1 MMKALKMEKVVESVA
16 VAAHLVTAILQRLSA
31 DDEDIAAAIASCRGN
46 DVEFVMTVVPY
57 LRQLAEVA
65 LREALYEVVVEE
77 NLKNNP
83 TTDKS
88 SAYEA
93 ASEAVAESVSE
104 SVAAETNGDVD
115 DASLSI
121 EVGPKNSNDA
131 LAELIASLTADLP
144 VFLTLCQQLI
154 SDRRGTDNEIDKLR
168 KKIRELDK
176 RFCTFE

>member
-65 LREALYEVVVEE
+65 LSEALYEVVVEE

-115 DASLSI
+115 ASLPM
-121 EVGPKNSNDA
+121 EDGLKNSNDA

-144 VFLTLCQQLI
+144 VFLILCQQLI